1 MRELE
6 RTNFKGKEKF
16 RVAIR
21 GMGGGTSP
29 ASMPGEC
36 MCNLTEARAPELENL
51 AISDISG

>member
-1 MRELE
+1 
-6 RTNFKGKEKF
+6 
-16 RVAIR
+16 
-21 GMGGGTSP
+21 MGGGTSP